1 VVSPAEI
8 PVEMNSFK
16 SQQHRW
22 AKGSIQTCKKLLPA
36 ILASRLPLP
45 IKLEAVFHLTAN
57 FAYPLMVL
65 LALLMFPAM
74 VIRYEM
80 GLYEMMLV
88 DVPLFLGATMSVCS
102 FYLMSQ
108 REIFG
113 GGWRARIK
121 YLPAVLAAGIGLS
134 VNNAKA
140 VLEALLGLE
149 SGFTRTP
156 KLGVEGAGEDWKQ
169 KRYRGQAS
177 LVPLVEL
184 LLGVYFT
191 AMACYAAANQIYG
204 TLPFILLFQF
214 GFFYA
219 ATLSLMQDSGKL
231 PLPRAQEA

>member
-1 VVSPAEI
+1 VK
-8 PVEMNSFK
+8 VE
-16 SQQHRW
+16 
-22 AKGSIQTCKKLLPA
+22 AA
-36 ILASRLPLP
+36 
-45 IKLEAVFHLTAN
+45 FHLTAN

-80 GLYEMMLV
+80 GWYEMMIV
-88 DVPLFLGATMSVCS
+88 DLPLFLGATMSVCS
-102 FYLMSQ
+102 FYLASQ

-113 GGWRARIK
+113 EGWLGRVK

-140 VLEALLGLE
+140 VLEALFGIE

-156 KLGVEGAGEDWKQ
+156 KLGVEGAGEDWKH

-177 LVPLVEL
+177 LVPFVEL
-184 LLGVYFT
+184 LLGVYFS
-191 AMACYAAANQIYG
+191 AMAYYAAANGIFG

-214 GFFYA
+214 GFLYA
-219 ATLSLMQDSGKL
+219 AALSLFQDSGKL